1 MKEII
6 KNPIFLDKLLF
17 QNQVLNLN
25 QTVFTSQKTGHIEN
39 GTNIINTDMII
50 TVNIEVLTQGH

>member
-17 QNQVLNLN
+17 QNQVLKLT
-25 QTVFTSQKTGHIEN
+25 QTVFTSQKPGHIKN

-50 TVNIEVLTQGH
+50 TDNIEVLTQGH